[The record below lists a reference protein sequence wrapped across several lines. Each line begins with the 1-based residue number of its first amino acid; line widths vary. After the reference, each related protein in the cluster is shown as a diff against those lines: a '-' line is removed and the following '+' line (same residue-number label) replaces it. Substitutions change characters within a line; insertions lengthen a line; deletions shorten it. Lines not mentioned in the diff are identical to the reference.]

1 MRAFRNIVREDLAA
15 RRGIRRRGKRGKKKR
30 RTHAGRCPSHLFS
43 YHMILR
49 KTKFGL
55 CRNHHTTYFCLY
67 SLRLFHVYSVIIS
80 ALYLQKCKKSFK
92 IRFVLYTGCEKLEAL
107 RAQNLYFI
115 YFQLILAYIS
125 DAVGCIGIDDRAAL
139 TSNMA

>member
-1 MRAFRNIVREDLAA
+1 
-15 RRGIRRRGKRGKKKR
+15 
-30 RTHAGRCPSHLFS
+30 
-43 YHMILR
+43 
-49 KTKFGL
+49 
-55 CRNHHTTYFCLY
+55 
-67 SLRLFHVYSVIIS
+67 VIIS

-107 RAQNLYFI
+107 RAQSFCFI